1 MLYFIQIFTR
11 KSDEPGTCKI
21 HGNSRPGIETVQ
33 IPGNSRS
40 GIPDGLGL
48 AIVTISSPDHVIGNG
63 DRRKNLYMIHTIFNM
78 LSTQPF
84 VRVFALDF
92 SKAFDTVRHS
102 TLMGKMAR
110 LALPDTAGVR
120 QGLGGAQHPL
130 SVFPAPVL
138 MPDLSTPIQHPL
150 VLSNFQ
156 VLLLL
161 RINQ

>member
-1 MLYFIQIFTR
+1 M
-11 KSDEPGTCKI
+11 SDVSCTPVG
-21 HGNSRPGIETVQ
+21 
-33 IPGNSRS
+33 
-40 GIPDGLGL
+40 GL

-110 LALPDTAGVR
+110 LALLDAIYNWMIDFFSGLSHCTKFNGSISVLTDILAG
-120 QGLGGAQHPL
+120 
-130 SVFPAPVL
+130 
-138 MPDLSTPIQHPL
+138 
-150 VLSNFQ
+150 
-156 VLLLL
+156 
-161 RINQ
+161 